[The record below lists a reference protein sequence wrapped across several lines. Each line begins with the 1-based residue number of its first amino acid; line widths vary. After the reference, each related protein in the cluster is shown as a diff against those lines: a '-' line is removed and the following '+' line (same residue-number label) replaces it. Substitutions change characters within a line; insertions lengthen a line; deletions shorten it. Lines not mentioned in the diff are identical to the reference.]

1 MDPNRT
7 HPRQASERNRQLLS
21 DYTGSTDATT
31 RLACRNALVA
41 NNLPLVFMV
50 AGRMSR
56 ASQLSFDDLAQ
67 VGSLGLIKAVEAFDP
82 RRSFQLSSFAVPFIR
97 GAIQHEL
104 RDRQLM
110 LRIPRAVWELRQQAA
125 QLQAQRRRE
134 GLLPLVPEALALR
147 LHCRPDQL
155 QEALAVAQVA
165 HLCSLDAP
173 LGRGQ
178 DGEAGASLLDQL
190 ADPSGGAATAPG
202 LEDAADPTDSADS
215 AELLWLRAQLAQLEP
230 PLRELLEGRLLVGCS
245 WVELGARLG
254 LHPRQAQR
262 RCDATLARLREAA
275 LLWQDQRQGTQ
286 PPAPGGSTV
295 HQAIASTA
303 ATRV

>member
-1 MDPNRT
+1 MDPRRT
-7 HPRQASERNRQLLS
+7 HPCQASERNRQLLS
-21 DYTGSTDATT
+21 AYTGSTDASS

-82 RRSFQLSSFAVPFIR
+82 GRSFQLSSFAIPFIR

-125 QLQAQRRRE
+125 QLQTQRRRE
-134 GLLPLVPEALALR
+134 GLVSLAPEALALR
-147 LHCRPDQL
+147 LHCRPEQL
-155 QEALAVAQVA
+155 QEALAVGQVA
-165 HLCSLDAP
+165 HVRSLDAP

-178 DGEAGASLLDQL
+178 DGEAGACLLDQL
-190 ADPSGGAATAPG
+190 ADPSGAAASGPG
-202 LEDAADPTDSADS
+202 LEDDDAPVDS
-215 AELLWLRAQLAQLEP
+215 AEVIWLRTQLAQLEP

-275 LLWQDQRQGTQ
+275 LLWQDQRRQDQ
-286 PPAPGGSTV
+286 PPPGGSTV